1 MIRKY
6 QKYKMKLPFKLTDS
20 SLKSLRQTQD
30 QILNLQTQANLIL
43 QGDKR
48 LKETIIEMSG
58 LDASISYDFD
68 LQKGEIIEAKK

>member
-6 QKYKMKLPFKLTDS
+6 QKYKMKLPVKLTDS

-58 LDASISYDFD
+58 LPGCSFIRFMISS
-68 LQKGEIIEAKK
+68 AV